1 MALMKLRHVT
11 REEKG
16 GGKKRPKLHD
26 PEGRCLATLREIFN
40 EIDAD
45 GGGTISTPELC
56 HYVRTKVKKL
66 TIAGNLQEQMLLCRE
81 LDEDGDGEVD
91 IDEFLHG
98 MMTCSNK
105 GLRKHIFDAAY
116 PEQLFRKEFALH
128 DGSKSDQ
135 VVRALATRVTELE
148 RELERWVSLGA
159 PLRAQHEELEGA
171 IAALENALAAKRKA
185 VASIENE
192 AQANRDARRATR
204 AAERDETEFEE
215 AELRTALRLK
225 DSEIVALERHLA
237 ALRAELDAAEE
248 EDLLP
253 QLEAAANAGDAMMK
267 VNAARLILLYVK
279 KRKHRFLRKRARDLH
294 AERAALLEAEAAK
307 RKREITA
314 ALKRDHDN
322 FDRIEDR
329 LAHARAM
336 LVETTRG
343 AAQATAQ
350 RRAARAEFERERNRR
365 GRTEKAIDGLCSEVR
380 TLQVRMRTRKA
391 RLVVLRG
398 DFQQRVTSQISSIS
412 HQLKK
417 AAGRRH
423 LVISSSHEES
433 LRAAVEAQL
442 ATNAAMK
449 EELAELA
456 QRRRRRESGRRRK
469 QHA

>member
-1 MALMKLRHVT
+1 M
-11 REEKG
+11 
-16 GGKKRPKLHD
+16 P
-26 PEGRCLATLREIFN
+26 RC
-40 EIDAD
+40 
-45 GGGTISTPELC
+45 
-56 HYVRTKVKKL
+56 
-66 TIAGNLQEQMLLCRE
+66 
-81 LDEDGDGEVD
+81 
-91 IDEFLHG
+91 
-98 MMTCSNK
+98 
-105 GLRKHIFDAAY
+105 
-116 PEQLFRKEFALH
+116 
-128 DGSKSDQ
+128 
-135 VVRALATRVTELE
+135 
-148 RELERWVSLGA
+148 
-159 PLRAQHEELEGA
+159 
-171 IAALENALAAKRKA
+171 
-185 VASIENE
+185 SI
-192 AQANRDARRATR
+192 ARRATR

-294 AERAALLEAEAAK
+294 AERAALLEEEAAK

-398 DFQQRVTSQISSIS
+398 DFQQRVTSQIGSIS